1 MTLPMT
7 WQSLSLE
14 DGWRL
19 LEDGPSLRVR
29 FTDDTCGSVDM
40 EVRRSESGWL
50 KDAYPVGAHDI
61 ECYCG
66 CPNAPQA
73 LAAAVTAFAS
83 AAFAADSM
91 CRRVVFSVDR
101 EAAEAIA
108 AAQQGGLTCVVD
120 VDVRGAQ
127 LALLVAEPD
136 WCRIHDHV
144 VDVVPDT

>member
-7 WQSLSLE
+7 WQGLSLG

-19 LEDGPSLRVR
+19 LEGGPSLRVR

-40 EVRRSESGWL
+40 EVRRSDSGWL

-66 CPNAPQA
+66 WPNAPQA
-73 LAAAVTAFAS
+73 FAAAVTAFVS
-83 AAFAADSM
+83 AAFDTDPM
-91 CRRVVFSVDR
+91 CRRVVFSVDH

-108 AAQQGGLTCVVD
+108 AAQQEGLTYVVD
-120 VDVRGAQ
+120 VDVRDAE
-127 LALLVAEPD
+127 LALLVAEPN
-136 WCRIHDHV
+136 WCRILDRAI
-144 VDVVPDT
+144 DVVPGT